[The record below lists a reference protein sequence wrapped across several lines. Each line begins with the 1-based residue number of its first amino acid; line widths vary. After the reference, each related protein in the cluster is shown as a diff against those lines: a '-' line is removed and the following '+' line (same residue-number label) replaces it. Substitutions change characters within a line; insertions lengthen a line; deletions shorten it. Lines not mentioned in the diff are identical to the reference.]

1 MSCSIRTIQ
10 FCSTPPFWPFRQSR
24 ARAQICQIG
33 QAMLTAI
40 MPKKTTRIQGAMLP
54 KTSRVASFMTQN
66 SFEKP
71 VGLERTEHFDDSGI
85 QRKKVVEGFARAKRR
100 HVRSS
105 STFLAFGKR
114 CDELWD
120 HLMQIAN

>member
-33 QAMLTAI
+33 QAMLTPI

-54 KTSRVASFMTQN
+54 KTSRVASFMIYN
-66 SFEKP
+66 CFEKP
-71 VGLERTEHFDDSGI
+71 VGLERIERFDDSAYSA
-85 QRKKVVEGFARAKRR
+85 KKVVEGFAG
-100 HVRSS
+100 
-105 STFLAFGKR
+105 LN
-114 CDELWD
+114 DD
-120 HLMQIAN
+120 M